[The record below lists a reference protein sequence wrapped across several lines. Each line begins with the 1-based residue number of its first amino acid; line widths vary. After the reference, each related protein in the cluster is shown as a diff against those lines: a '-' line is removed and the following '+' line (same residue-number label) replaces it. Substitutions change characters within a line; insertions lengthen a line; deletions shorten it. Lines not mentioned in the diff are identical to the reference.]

1 MPPRGRTP
9 IPSITRGTG
18 SSSSLDTSLANGHD
32 VSTEVFKHPSKKDEQ
47 LFQHVFSDSE
57 SGHAMPRGWMEEL
70 DGFSDGDF
78 VLNRRLDGTGGSNS
92 SLSPHLTQ
100 LMNSGNA
107 AKITSRDRSVSLWE
121 HRTRVSR
128 FHWEIAP
135 SSLKVYETLGR
146 GAFGTVYRAKWM
158 GTEVA
163 IKLLDSSDYSPDD
176 YREFLAEIS
185 MMSNLRHP
193 NVLGMLGGSLTPP
206 NLYFVSEYMRQGS
219 LDKVLRALP
228 NLSWTVRLQMALDI
242 TRGLFYLHHQSPPI
256 LHRDLKSLNILV
268 DEHFRAKLADFG
280 LSADKSEHLK
290 TKMGTLNW
298 VAPEL
303 VNVSGRKYD
312 EKCDMWSFGMILWE
326 LVAGK
331 IPFVNMSQL
340 QILRRIDML
349 ELEAIPEGTDPRY
362 AALIQ
367 WCWNPEP
374 TKRPS
379 IGDAL
384 DCLEDVYAR
393 P

>member
-1 MPPRGRTP
+1 MPRPWMDESGHMSDDYVISR
-9 IPSITRGTG
+9 SLDSAG
-18 SSSSLDTSLANGHD
+18 SSSAPH
-32 VSTEVFKHPSKKDEQ
+32 VSH
-47 LFQHVFSDSE
+47 
-57 SGHAMPRGWMEEL
+57 
-70 DGFSDGDF
+70 
-78 VLNRRLDGTGGSNS
+78 
-92 SLSPHLTQ
+92 
-100 LMNSGNA
+100 LMNGGPNS
-107 AKITSRDRSVSLWE
+107 KITSRDRSVSLWE
-121 HRTRVSR
+121 HRTRVSQ

-135 SSLKVYETLGR
+135 SSLKVFETLGR

-163 IKLLDSSDYSPDD
+163 VKLLDSSDYSTDD

-219 LDKVLRALP
+219 LEKVLRALP
-228 NLSWTVRLQMALDI
+228 NLGWTVRLQMALDI
-242 TRGLFYLHHQSPPI
+242 ARGLFYLHHQSPPI

-280 LSADKSEHLK
+280 LSADKSDHLK

-303 VNVSGRKYD
+303 VNVTGRKYD

-331 IPFVNMSQL
+331 IPFFNMSQL

-349 ELEAIPEGTDPRY
+349 ELETIPEGTDPRY

-367 WCWNPEP
+367 WCWHADP